1 MSIFSTNFYQLRTSN
16 GYTLDSLAKAINKA
30 KGTNFTKST
39 FSKWEHGSTEPSF
52 QNIVP
57 VADFFNVSVDW
68 LIGINDISESKYS
81 HINTAAVAS
90 LMLEPSNKEL
100 IEIIN
105 EMNSSQKEELLHYA
119 KFLKK
124 RED

>member
-1 MSIFSTNFYQLRTSN
+1 MSVFSNNFYQLRTGN
-16 GYTLDSLAKAINKA
+16 GYTLDSLAKAINNS

-68 LIGINDISESKYS
+68 LIGINDVSESKYS
-81 HINTAAVAS
+81 HINTDTIAG

-100 IEIIN
+100 IETIGDLDAR
-105 EMNSSQKEELLHYA
+105 QRDELLRFA
-119 KFLKK
+119 KYLKM